1 MTEVAQAY
9 NLSLRPGFG
18 PGISGGRIVTN
29 RLAPTITAALLCC
42 VAMAAFAGNTFRCG
56 SQLIQPGLSQAE
68 VRAKCGE
75 PTSQSVTTEDV
86 RSGNQVVGKTQKARW
101 TYASYSATTVL
112 VFDGDRLVAIEGA
125 TD

>member
-1 MTEVAQAY
+1 MMTRAA
-9 NLSLRPGFG
+9 
-18 PGISGGRIVTN
+18 
-29 RLAPTITAALLCC
+29 AATALALLCC
-42 VAMAAFAGNTFRCG
+42 TATPASAGDTLRCG

-86 RSGNQVVGKTQKARW
+86 RSGNQVVGKTQRSRW
-101 TYASYSATTVL
+101 TYARYSSTTVL

>member
-1 MTEVAQAY
+1 MTTRVA
-9 NLSLRPGFG
+9 
-18 PGISGGRIVTN
+18 VT
-29 RLAPTITAALLCC
+29 I
-42 VAMAAFAGNTFRCG
+42 AFAVLCGAAGAASAGDNFRCG

-86 RSGNQVVGKTQKARW
+86 RSGNQVVGKTQKSRW
-101 TYASYSATTVL
+101 TYARYSSTTVL

>member
-1 MTEVAQAY
+1 M
-9 NLSLRPGFG
+9 
-18 PGISGGRIVTN
+18 TN
-29 RLAPTITAALLCC
+29 RVASAIALASLCCAALP
-42 VAMAAFAGNTFRCG
+42 ASASDTFRCG
-56 SQLIQPGLSQAE
+56 SQLIQAGLSQAE

-101 TYASYSATTVL
+101 TYARYSSTTVL

>member
-1 MTEVAQAY
+1 MTTRVA
-9 NLSLRPGFG
+9 
-18 PGISGGRIVTN
+18 VT
-29 RLAPTITAALLCC
+29 I
-42 VAMAAFAGNTFRCG
+42 AFAVICCAAGAASASDTFRCG

-75 PTSQSVTTEDV
+75 PTSQSVTAEDV
-86 RSGNQVVGKTQKARW
+86 RSGNQVVGTTQKSRW
-101 TYASYSATTVL
+101 TYARYSSTTVL

>member
-1 MTEVAQAY
+1 M
-9 NLSLRPGFG
+9 
-18 PGISGGRIVTN
+18 TN
-29 RLAPTITAALLCC
+29 RLAAMI
-42 VAMAAFAGNTFRCG
+42 AMALFCCMALPASADDTFRCG

-75 PTSQSVTTEDV
+75 PTSQSVTIEDV
-86 RSGNQVVGKTQKARW
+86 RSGNQVVGKTQKSRW
-101 TYASYSATTVL
+101 TYASYSSTTVL

>member
-1 MTEVAQAY
+1 M
-9 NLSLRPGFG
+9 
-18 PGISGGRIVTN
+18 TN
-29 RLAPTITAALLCC
+29 RLASTITVALLCC
-42 VAMAAFAGNTFRCG
+42 VAMAASAGNTFRCG

-101 TYASYSATTVL
+101 TYASYSSTTVL

-125 TD
+125 SDRN

>member
-9 NLSLRPGFG
+9 NLSSRSGHG
-18 PGISGGRIVTN
+18 PGISGGRTVTN
-29 RLAPTITAALLCC
+29 RLPSRITAVLLCG
-42 VAMAAFAGNTFRCG
+42 VAMAASAGDTFRCG
-56 SQLIQPGLSQAE
+56 SQLIQPGLSQTE

-101 TYASYSATTVL
+101 TYAKYSSTTVL

-125 TD
+125 SD